1 MFVRGR
7 DDFIGWDAIQL
18 FSDSFLFFS
27 FFFFVR
33 IYRGTDEGRDRVS
46 GPIRRREKEKGGLPA
61 SRRMRRYRELE
72 RTNTRGTRV
81 LD

>member
-1 MFVRGR
+1 
-7 DDFIGWDAIQL
+7 
-18 FSDSFLFFS
+18 
-27 FFFFVR
+27 
-33 IYRGTDEGRDRVS
+33 VS

-81 LD
+81 LLD